1 MPLGLVFCLV
11 LILVNREGATDS
23 QPVHEVSP
31 RTTPAPTTSSH
42 QSRPPNETR
51 ITALGV
57 SAGGPDATASF
68 ERWLGR
74 PVDLSHAFLPE
85 RTWGEIEVGAGW
97 ARWWGGS
104 AYADRMLISVPMLPE
119 DDPSATLAL
128 GATGAY
134 DAHFRAAAQQLVR
147 HGMGNAL
154 LRIGWEFNRPS
165 VRWAARGA
173 PSAYAAY
180 FRHIVTAFR
189 DVSPGFR
196 FTWCPAAGYYGW
208 DARAAYPGDS
218 YVDVIS
224 TDSYDAWF
232 GRRSVT
238 SDQRWH
244 FLVDGAGRPG
254 GLQFWDRFATA
265 HGKPTGFAEWGLQAV
280 DLPGDPGPRGGG
292 GDDPDYIGRMHE
304 WAASHDVAFLCY
316 FDRDGADGA
325 HRLSAGRFPRAAA
338 QFLTLW

>member
-1 MPLGLVFCLV
+1 VPLGLVFCLV

-119 DDPSATLAL
+119 DDPSATPIPGVLIHRFEAELIFANADIFQDDLLAKVRALDPPPHTVILDFEAISQLDVTGAQTLRSVHDTLEARGIRLIVARAKSTVRDTLRRNGIVDLL
-128 GATGAY
+128 GA
-134 DAHFRAAAQQLVR
+134 DNLV
-147 HGMGNAL
+147 
-154 LRIGWEFNRPS
+154 P
-165 VRWAARGA
+165 
-173 PSAYAAY
+173 
-180 FRHIVTAFR
+180 T
-189 DVSPGFR
+189 
-196 FTWCPAAGYYGW
+196 
-208 DARAAYPGDS
+208 
-218 YVDVIS
+218 VD
-224 TDSYDAWF
+224 
-232 GRRSVT
+232 R
-238 SDQRWH
+238 
-244 FLVDGAGRPG
+244 
-254 GLQFWDRFATA
+254 
-265 HGKPTGFAEWGLQAV
+265 AV
-280 DLPGDPGPRGGG
+280 DL
-292 GDDPDYIGRMHE
+292 IQ
-304 WAASHDVAFLCY
+304 
-316 FDRDGADGA
+316 ADA
-325 HRLSAGRFPRAAA
+325 TAVR
-338 QFLTLW
+338 